1 VRGRIEAILSLNR
14 PQSTEHLPPAP
25 TAVTAGFHRFPS
37 KVFLL
42 ERLTSMAITRI
53 IIPRLILLLFVVLGV
68 AVITFTISHLIP
80 GDPARMIAGDRASAE
95 TLENVRRNLG
105 LDRPV
110 VEQFTIYI
118 GNLLQ
123 GDLGTSLRTNRPVAA
138 DIRTFLPATL
148 ELGTVA
154 LFIAICLGV
163 PLGVLS
169 AVYKDGPIDQ
179 IARTVSVCGI
189 SMPVFWFGLILIYL
203 FYAKFQ
209 ILPGS
214 GRLAMGIVAPE
225 RITGFLLIDSLL
237 QGRFDA
243 FCSAVYH
250 IILPGFVLAFA
261 NMGVITRQIRASM
274 LDVLQ
279 EDYIRT
285 ARASG
290 LRKGM
295 IVFNYALRNALIPS
309 ITLLGLALGDL
320 LYGAVLTET
329 IFAWPG
335 MGTYV
340 VTSIQ
345 TLDFPA
351 IMGFTIVA
359 SIGYVLI
366 NLLVDLAYMLADPQ
380 IREV

>member
-1 VRGRIEAILSLNR
+1 
-14 PQSTEHLPPAP
+14 
-25 TAVTAGFHRFPS
+25 
-37 KVFLL
+37 
-42 ERLTSMAITRI
+42 MAITRI
-53 IIPRLILLLFVVLGV
+53 ILPRLILLLFVVLGV

-148 ELGTVA
+148 ELGVVA

-179 IARTVSVCGI
+179 VARTVSVCGI
-189 SMPVFWFGLILIYL
+189 SMPVFWFGLILIYV

-214 GRLAMGIVAPE
+214 GRLAMGIATPE

-243 FCSAVYH
+243 FRSALYH
-250 IILPGFVLAFA
+250 S
-261 NMGVITRQIRASM
+261 T
-274 LDVLQ
+274 
-279 EDYIRT
+279 
-285 ARASG
+285 
-290 LRKGM
+290 LR
-295 IVFNYALRNALIPS
+295 
-309 ITLLGLALGDL
+309 
-320 LYGAVLTET
+320 
-329 IFAWPG
+329 
-335 MGTYV
+335 
-340 VTSIQ
+340 
-345 TLDFPA
+345 
-351 IMGFTIVA
+351 
-359 SIGYVLI
+359 
-366 NLLVDLAYMLADPQ
+366 
-380 IREV
+380 

>member
-1 VRGRIEAILSLNR
+1 
-14 PQSTEHLPPAP
+14 
-25 TAVTAGFHRFPS
+25 
-37 KVFLL
+37 
-42 ERLTSMAITRI
+42 MAITRI
-53 IIPRLILLLFVVLGV
+53 ILPRLILLLFVVLGV

-148 ELGTVA
+148 ELGVVA

-179 IARTVSVCGI
+179 VARTVSVCGI
-189 SMPVFWFGLILIYL
+189 SMPVFWFGLILIYV

-243 FCSAVYH
+243 FRSALYH

-290 LRKGM
+290 LRKGV
-295 IVFNYALRNALIPS
+295 IIFNYALRNALIPS

-359 SIGYVLI
+359 SVGYVLI